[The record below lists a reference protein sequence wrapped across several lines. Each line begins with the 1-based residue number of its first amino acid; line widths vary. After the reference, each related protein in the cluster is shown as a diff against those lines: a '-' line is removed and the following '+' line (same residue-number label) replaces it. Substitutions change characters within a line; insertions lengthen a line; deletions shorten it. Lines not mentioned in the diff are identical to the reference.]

1 MNLPIWFKINTNYM
15 YVNDISMWLRHI
27 DIYIYIYYEFI
38 LDQVVIYYIYMVHSI
53 KKKCV

>member
-27 DIYIYIYYEFI
+27 DIYIYIMNLFWTR
-38 LDQVVIYYIYMVHSI
+38 LLFTIYIWFTQ
-53 KKKCV
+53 